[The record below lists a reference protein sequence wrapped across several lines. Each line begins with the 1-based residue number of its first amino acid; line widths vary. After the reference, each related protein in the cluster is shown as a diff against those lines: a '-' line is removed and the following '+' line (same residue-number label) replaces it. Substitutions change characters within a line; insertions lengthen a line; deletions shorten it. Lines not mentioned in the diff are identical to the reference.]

1 MPRRTLKRPL
11 SGGARRAP
19 RSSRATLASPRLAA
33 CGMTACRVHVVLAG
47 PGLLRPHA
55 LRPQPASPAPRTLHP
70 SPPPHLRPRHETA
83 LAPSPQCTLV
93 PAPCLGRVPGPMH
106 PRSRARWQSRPRPPQ
121 RAHRLR
127 YYCSRH
133 VELQRRGQKTARL
146 AIAIGACCFPL
157 PRARQRACHTKLN
170 VSASLNRTLSFS
182 GLHHK
187 PPHGNADKVLVLETK
202 PLKPERHG

>member
-1 MPRRTLKRPL
+1 MRDDGVPGACRAGGPRSAASPCSSSAARFPGAPNTSPFAPSASPPAARDSPGTISSVHASSGAL
-11 SGGARRAP
+11 SWEGARSHASPQPCALAVAAASTATRPSSALLLL
-19 RSSRATLASPRLAA
+19 SSR
-33 CGMTACRVHVVLAG
+33 
-47 PGLLRPHA
+47 
-55 LRPQPASPAPRTLHP
+55 
-70 SPPPHLRPRHETA
+70 
-83 LAPSPQCTLV
+83 
-93 PAPCLGRVPGPMH
+93 
-106 PRSRARWQSRPRPPQ
+106 RA
-121 RAHRLR
+121 
-127 YYCSRH
+127 
-133 VELQRRGQKTARL
+133 ERRGQKTARL